1 MAKEEKK
8 APKLRFNGYTND
20 WERKKLGILIT
31 RVKSYPLSRS
41 VEVKKETDV
50 KYVHY
55 GDIHTNIADEIDK
68 NNNLPFI
75 NEIYKEY
82 DELKLDD
89 VIVADASEDY
99 KSIADAAVIISN
111 LPYTIIA
118 GLHTIALRPTSLI
131 KGYFLYHIF
140 KTENFKRF
148 GYKIGTGLKVFGIS
162 YNNLAKYKVYY
173 PQEIEEQEKIIGILS
188 NLTNSINLHERKCE
202 ELALI
207 KKALLQKL
215 FPKKDEIKPEV
226 RYKNFS
232 DAWEQRKLGEVMDV
246 GSVKRIHQ
254 SDWKTEGVRFLRAR
268 DIVSFSKNEKPSD
281 PLYIDNSKY
290 NEYSKI
296 SGKVQKGD
304 LLVTGV
310 GSIGVPMLIKSDDP
324 IYFKDGNIIWFKNNN
339 SLNGNFFYY
348 SFTSNKIQ
356 NFIRKS
362 SGAGTVGT
370 YTIDNGKKTPILI
383 PKDIDEQEKVGKF
396 LSRFDALITLHQ
408 RKLEKLKQLKK
419 FLLQNMFI

>member
-1 MAKEEKK
+1 M
-8 APKLRFNGYTND
+8 
-20 WERKKLGILIT
+20 
-31 RVKSYPLSRS
+31 
-41 VEVKKETDV
+41 EVKKETDV

-99 KSIADAAVIISN
+99 KGIADAAVIISN

-232 DAWEQRKLGEVMDV
+232 DAWEQRKLGDLAE
-246 GSVKRIHQ
+246 I
-254 SDWKTEGVRFLRAR
+254 VRGASPRP
-268 DIVSFSKNEKPSD
+268 ISD
-281 PLYIDNSKY
+281 PKWFDDNSDIGWLRISDVTNQNGRIY
-290 NEYSKI
+290 YLEQHISKLGQEKTRVI
-296 SGKVQKGD
+296 TEPHLLLSIAATVGKPLINYIK
-304 LLVTGV
+304 TGV
-310 GSIGVPMLIKSDDP
+310 HDGFLIFLNPKFDLEYMYQWLEMFRPKWNKYGQPGSQVNLNSNLVRKQKIALPSREEQQRISSFLKQLDSLI
-324 IYFKDGNIIWFKNNN
+324 
-339 SLNGNFFYY
+339 
-348 SFTSNKIQ
+348 
-356 NFIRKS
+356 
-362 SGAGTVGT
+362 A
-370 YTIDNGKKTPILI
+370 
-383 PKDIDEQEKVGKF
+383 
-396 LSRFDALITLHQ
+396 LHQ

>member
-99 KSIADAAVIISN
+99 KGIADAAVIISN

-226 RYKNFS
+226 RYKNFN
-232 DAWEQRKLGEVMDV
+232 DAWEQRKLGE
-246 GSVKRIHQ
+246 
-254 SDWKTEGVRFLRAR
+254 T
-268 DIVSFSKNEKPSD
+268 
-281 PLYIDNSKY
+281 
-290 NEYSKI
+290 SKI
-296 SGKVQKGD
+296 TAGGDVDKEKLLTHGKYPVIANALTNDGIVGYYND
-304 LLVTGV
+304 AYRITAPAVTVTGRGEIGKAKSRKINFTPV
-310 GSIGVPMLIKSDDP
+310 VRLLSVESKHNVDFLAEAINRSKVVFESTGVPQLTVPKLSNYKISFPVSENEETKIGDFIQQFDSLI
-324 IYFKDGNIIWFKNNN
+324 
-339 SLNGNFFYY
+339 
-348 SFTSNKIQ
+348 
-356 NFIRKS
+356 
-362 SGAGTVGT
+362 A
-370 YTIDNGKKTPILI
+370 
-383 PKDIDEQEKVGKF
+383 
-396 LSRFDALITLHQ
+396 LHQ

>member
-1 MAKEEKK
+1 M
-8 APKLRFNGYTND
+8 
-20 WERKKLGILIT
+20 
-31 RVKSYPLSRS
+31 
-41 VEVKKETDV
+41 EVKKETDV

-99 KSIADAAVIISN
+99 KGIADAAVIISN

-207 KKALLQKL
+207 KQALLQKL
-215 FPKKDEIKPEV
+215 FPKKDEVIPEV
-226 RYKNFS
+226 RYKSFS
-232 DAWEQRKLGEVMDV
+232 AAWEQRKLGEV
-246 GSVKRIHQ
+246 
-254 SDWKTEGVRFLRAR
+254 
-268 DIVSFSKNEKPSD
+268 IVSEHKGKVKSSMKGGNTNYLETNYLNGGIAQKVNATADVSKND
-281 PLYIDNSKY
+281 VLILWDGSK
-290 NEYSKI
+290 
-296 SGKVQKGD
+296 
-304 LLVTGV
+304 
-310 GSIGVPMLIKSDDP
+310 
-324 IYFKDGNIIWFKNNN
+324 
-339 SLNGNFFYY
+339 
-348 SFTSNKIQ
+348 
-356 NFIRKS
+356 
-362 SGAGTVGT
+362 AGTVYHGFEGALGST
-370 YTIDNGKKTPILI
+370 LKVYVPKCSGDFLYQILKKDQDKIYQRYRTPNI
-383 PKDIDEQEKVGKF
+383 PHVIKNFTEKFIVSIPNVREQEKIAEF
-396 LSRFDALITLHQ
+396 FHDLDSLIALHQ

>member
-1 MAKEEKK
+1 M
-8 APKLRFNGYTND
+8 
-20 WERKKLGILIT
+20 
-31 RVKSYPLSRS
+31 
-41 VEVKKETDV
+41 EVKKETDV

-99 KSIADAAVIISN
+99 KGIADAAVIISN

-215 FPKKDEIKPEV
+215 FPKKDEFKPEV

-232 DAWEQRKLGEVMDV
+232 DAWEQRKLGEVVERFDNLRIPVTSSKREKGITPYYGANGIQDYVQGYTHDGEFVLVAEDGANDLQNYPVHYVNGKVWVNNHAHVLQGKNKMVDNLFLVNAIKQIKIETYLVGGSRAKLNADV
-246 GSVKRIHQ
+246 MMKLPIKVPTFNEQQKIG
-254 SDWKTEGVRFLRAR
+254 EY
-268 DIVSFSKNEKPSD
+268 FSK
-281 PLYIDNSKY
+281 
-290 NEYSKI
+290 
-296 SGKVQKGD
+296 
-304 LLVTGV
+304 
-310 GSIGVPMLIKSDDP
+310 
-324 IYFKDGNIIWFKNNN
+324 
-339 SLNGNFFYY
+339 
-348 SFTSNKIQ
+348 
-356 NFIRKS
+356 
-362 SGAGTVGT
+362 
-370 YTIDNGKKTPILI
+370 
-383 PKDIDEQEKVGKF
+383 
-396 LSRFDALITLHQ
+396 FDTLITLHQ